1 MLIQRTSPSSR
12 SANPLVQHA
21 DIVEMLPGGY
31 QQSEEF
37 TVAVAAQLVPVAL
50 SRFLA

>member
-12 SANPLVQHA
+12 CANPLVQHA
-21 DIVEMLPGGY
+21 DIVEMLPGY